1 MKFILTVMALSLGFT
16 HNSYSQNPK
25 SRILILASDHLN
37 QIYRKDNP
45 NTDVLTTRRQLEIE
59 AITRQIRKFKPDL
72 IMVERLP
79 ERQAETDSLYN
90 LYLKENL
97 NLSTLE
103 GGRSEVYQLGFRLGK
118 QLQLP
123 RIFCVDAPGGTSQGI
138 LDEGDNIE
146 LYKAEGL
153 ALRKI
158 AGDKGKEFHS
168 GKISLLAYLAFLNQP
183 KIYNKIYHLRYI
195 IPARV
200 TNGKFKN
207 PDEMVDTAF
216 INPKYIGAELI
227 SVFKNRDFKIYSNI
241 VTTKMRENP
250 ERMLLIIGGAHI
262 GSLHNILRDDEEFKI
277 VNPGKYL
284 K

>member
-1 MKFILTVMALSLGFT
+1 MKFISTVMALSLGFT
-16 HNSYSQNPK
+16 LNTFSQNPK
-25 SRILILASDHLN
+25 SQILILASDHLN

-79 ERQAETDSLYN
+79 ERQPETDSLYN
-90 LYLKENL
+90 LYLKESL

-103 GGRSEVYQLGFRLGK
+103 GGRSEVYQLGFRLAK

-158 AGDKGKEFHS
+158 AGDKGKEFQS

-183 KIYNKIYHLRYI
+183 EIYNKIYHLRYI
-195 IPARV
+195 TPARV

-227 SVFKNRDFKIYSNI
+227 SVFKNRDLKIYSNI
-241 VTTKMRENP
+241 VTTKMREKP

-277 VNPGKYL
+277 VNAGKYL